1 MDYKEGSVTEKI
13 FIDSDI
19 ILDVLA
25 EREEFVEGAAELFE
39 LSHLNKVE
47 LFTTA
52 VVLANVFYMLRK
64 TSGIE
69 KAKKNLQKLRLI
81 IRVLPIDEKIVDLSL
96 NSQFNDFEDGL
107 QYFAAKENNISILIT
122 RNGKHY
128 KVDDIIVETAEEYIT
143 SKSNGVVQKPSVSEQ
158 IPLKTAISQPK
169 GEELPDL

>member
-1 MDYKEGSVTEKI
+1 MDSKEGIMTEKI

-25 EREEFVEGAAELFE
+25 ERDEFVEVAAELFE
-39 LSHLNKVE
+39 LGHLNEIE

-69 KAKKNLQKLRLI
+69 KARKNLQKLRLI
-81 IRVLPIDEKIVDLSL
+81 IHVLPIDEKIVDLSL

-107 QYFAAKENNISILIT
+107 QYFTAKENNISKLIT
-122 RNGKHY
+122 RNTKHY
-128 KVDDIIVETAEEYIT
+128 KVDDMIVETAEEYIRSTT
-143 SKSNGVVQKPSVSEQ
+143 SP
-158 IPLKTAISQPK
+158 
-169 GEELPDL
+169 

>member
-1 MDYKEGSVTEKI
+1 MDSKERSMIEKI

-25 EREEFVEGAAELFE
+25 ERDKFVEAAAELFE
-39 LSHLNKVE
+39 LSHLNAIE

-64 TSGIE
+64 TSGSE

-81 IRVLPIDEKIVDLSL
+81 IHVLPINEKAVDLSL

-107 QYFAAKENNISILIT
+107 QYFTAKENNISKLIT
-122 RNGKHY
+122 RNIKHY
-128 KVDDIIVETAEEYIT
+128 KADDMIVETAEEYIK
-143 SKSNGVVQKPSVSEQ
+143 SKKEDKEKINKRKNG
-158 IPLKTAISQPK
+158 A
-169 GEELPDL
+169 

>member
-1 MDYKEGSVTEKI
+1 MIEKI
-13 FIDSDI
+13 FIDADI

-25 EREEFVEGAAELFE
+25 GRDEFVEAAAELFE
-39 LSHLNKVE
+39 LSHLNEIE

-81 IRVLPIDEKIVDLSL
+81 IHVLPVNEKAVDLSL

-107 QYFAAKENNISILIT
+107 QYFTAKENNISKLIT
-122 RNGKHY
+122 RNIKHY
-128 KVDDIIVETAEEYIT
+128 KVDDMIVETAEEYIE
-143 SKSNGVVQKPSVSEQ
+143 SKKENKEKINKRKNG
-158 IPLKTAISQPK
+158 T
-169 GEELPDL
+169 